1 MSSSFFGNLDTSAL
15 GLEGVGDFI
24 DDPSSY
30 LGSSRFRLIKGQ
42 KTTFYSS
49 LGEQR
54 LKCSFKLN
62 HARLSRLTHMKHTTR
77 ANKDV
82 MLATGIFSGVSGEFT
97 VTDPGTDEEM
107 PLSKFMHQ
115 VATGGRPDVMEYLE
129 FVSHAQEAGF
139 DWEGGSMLLLW
150 QHFAADE
157 EAFDNLV
164 QIMIDQG
171 ASNSTDSIRSDR
183 RDRVVSAFSFPTGQ
197 GIPVQGMV
205 LRRADR
211 SESRTN
217 QGFLDLFDAQFTN
230 FAKMTR
236 LGQEAKV
243 LDAKAQAEDL
253 TDEQKELLS
262 KEAKNRRSAAKA
274 WCNNWAGS
282 QENFDYDQTT
292 QTATPTG
299 RWGPV
304 SAPCNE
310 MSIEVDGEIKT
321 ISMIALSDNT
331 EDTAKAPEATGAV
344 IDAADED

>member
-1 MSSSFFGNLDTSAL
+1 MSGSFFGSLDTSAL
-15 GLEGVGDFI
+15 GLGGIEDFI
-24 DDPSSY
+24 DDPGSY

-42 KTTFYSS
+42 ANTFYSS
-49 LGEQR
+49 LGEER
-54 LKCSFKLN
+54 VKCSFELKS
-62 HARLSRLTHMKHTTR
+62 ARLSRLTHMRHTTR
-77 ANKDV
+77 ANKEV
-82 MLATGIFSGVSGEFT
+82 MLATGIFSGVSGAFT
-97 VTDPGTDEEM
+97 VTDPDTEEEI
-107 PLSKFMHQ
+107 PFSKFMHK
-115 VATGGRPDVMEYLE
+115 VATGGNEEIMSYLE

-139 DWEGGSMLLLW
+139 DWEGSSMLLLW

-157 EAFDNLV
+157 DSFDELV
-164 QIMIDQG
+164 QIMISEG

-183 RDRVVSAFSFPTGQ
+183 RERVVNAFSFPTGQ
-197 GIPVQGMV
+197 GIPIHSMV

-211 SESRTN
+211 AESRTN

-236 LGQEAKV
+236 LGREAKAIE
-243 LDAKAQAEDL
+243 AKAGSEEL
-253 TDEQKELLS
+253 SDEQKEAILS
-262 KEAKNRRSAAKA
+262 EAKKRRSAAKA

-310 MSIEVDGEIKT
+310 MSIDLHGEIKT
-321 ISMIALSDNT
+321 ISLIGSSDA
-331 EDTAKAPEATGAV
+331 DTTTPAAAAGGTV
-344 IDAADED
+344 DASDED